1 MPRLHPFRAL
11 HAHLSVLVG
20 GPARLP
26 GPAAHDQTGRAAGRV
41 LRLIQQ
47 IMPVELHIERHACPD
62 EAGAIEAVRALGHIG
77 RLAVV
82 WIAWQSRP
90 ARRVRVEA
98 VGANVADLKEGQP
111 VLVFG
116 TGGGR
121 YAEYNA
127 VDPTLITLLPDSVD
141 LDAATT
147 IPNYLVAWA
156 ALHGVAHAN
165 RAKTVYVNGA
175 AGGTGTAILDL
186 CRSEGIQTIA
196 GASSDEKCEFAASLG
211 TIGTVNYSRE
221 TIAEKVLEIT
231 AGRGVDISFDQL
243 GGDALTS
250 TLSMMAPLGLIVL
263 YNALLGAP
271 SDDLFAG
278 LREHRGH
285 SVGVQCFSLHSYD
298 GDLEER
304 ARIFDAIV
312 ERFASGELNPPI
324 YDCIPLEDAR
334 HAHEM
339 LDDRKILGKL
349 ILKP

>member
-1 MPRLHPFRAL
+1 MRAVQIQNYGGPEVVEVVDMPKPEPTADQ
-11 HAHLSVLVG
+11 VLV
-20 GPARLP
+20 R
-26 GPAAHDQTGRAAGRV
+26 AH
-41 LRLIQQ
+41 
-47 IMPVELHIERHACPD
+47 
-62 EAGAIEAVRALGHIG
+62 ALGVGYPDVLLRTGIYK
-77 RLAVV
+77 
-82 WIAWQSRP
+82 WKP
-90 ARRVRVEA
+90 ALPTILGNEMTGHVEA